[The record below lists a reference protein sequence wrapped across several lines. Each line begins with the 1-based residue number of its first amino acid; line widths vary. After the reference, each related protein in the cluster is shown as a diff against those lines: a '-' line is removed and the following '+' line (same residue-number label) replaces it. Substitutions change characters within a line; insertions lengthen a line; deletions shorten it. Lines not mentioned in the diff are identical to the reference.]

1 MGCGFGCRG
10 VGGGPGRGR
19 IGIGRA
25 PPVAL
30 HAAIGGEVAF
40 GEVGVGGGE
49 AHEGEE
55 AFGLAIGGGFG
66 GVVAV
71 EPGFEGGLAGAEERG
86 EGGGGGGVVEED
98 GAGPGHLG

>member
-1 MGCGFGCRG
+1 MRFTT
-10 VGGGPGRGR
+10 
-19 IGIGRA
+19 
-25 PPVAL
+25 
-30 HAAIGGEVAF
+30 AIGGEVAF

-66 GVVAV
+66 GVVV
-71 EPGFEGGLAGAEERG
+71 VKPGFEGGLAGAEERG

-98 GAGPGHLG
+98 GAGPGHLGEGEVEVLREDVGEGGFAEEG